1 MCVQPLNGSF
11 ISRLKTLNA
20 TVVRF
25 VYRTGLRDVMGH
37 SLGATDP
44 FKAASQARSARCGL
58 LLHVSHVAWLVYS
71 GTAVSCESQ
80 AIRFGGGKQLWV
92 QTEPLRY
99 TETVQIGATWPV
111 RLNEMPGD

>member
-1 MCVQPLNGSF
+1 MRPIATCVTRS
-11 ISRLKTLNA
+11 
-20 TVVRF
+20 V
-25 VYRTGLRDVMGH
+25 
-37 SLGATDP
+37 
-44 FKAASQARSARCGL
+44 ARIQ
-58 LLHVSHVAWLVYS
+58 